1 MIRTIGKTGTIDRS
15 ALAQTILD
23 PASTGKAISVD
34 IERCVPGG
42 IIADEGVRI
51 RKCRLD
57 SRLRQGLPRDT
68 SGRVILTPMVRATD
82 DLVGAVLE
90 GDPRKVHRATL
101 GFFDTRSKELK
112 RELNKIARVR
122 NARSAMLVG
131 VAQYDD
137 EVFLGTSFLDGGI
150 SRLQPWEIGLSS
162 GAMAKLSIVS
172 GDLVILSRYPTT
184 RVIVVEVTE
193 IRDGSDGA
201 VCLPVGNVLVD
212 GEVTSATDLLDGD
225 RDGDSYVIR
234 SVESPEAKAELAEAF
249 TRFWHGAASQEIDRT
264 VLSWKDHV
272 EKPEH
277 PDQIAYEKIM
287 QKSAIGSVTKDFYS
301 LFGHMINGK
310 AAGVEFNLTIEDA
323 RQMMTDALE
332 STFDLKHG
340 NAADPMALHALM
352 LGMKT
357 FDEVSGTLADQG
369 MDAEKIGKLAN
380 LLHGQ
385 SVRDLASTNPAFAVA
400 YGDTDH
406 NAVQR
411 FLNSAPDYR
420 PLEFIAALM
429 VARKT
434 GSALAADLVFETS
447 NRAKPLAAV
456 FRDRLFPTLV
466 S

>member
-1 MIRTIGKTGTIDRS
+1 MIRTIEKTGTIDKS
-15 ALAQTILD
+15 ALAQTVLD

-51 RKCRLD
+51 HKCRLD
-57 SRLRQGLPRDT
+57 SRLRQGLPRDA
-68 SGRVILTPMVRATD
+68 SGKVILTPMVRAMD
-82 DLVGAVLE
+82 NLIGAVLE

-101 GFFDTRSKELK
+101 GFFNTRSQELK
-112 RELNKIARVR
+112 RELDKVARVR

-131 VAQYDD
+131 VCQYDD
-137 EVFLGTSFLDGGI
+137 DLFVGTSFLDGGI

-162 GAMAKLSIVS
+162 DTMNKLGIES

-193 IRDGSDGA
+193 IRDGSDDV

-212 GEVTSATDLLDGD
+212 GEVTSAADLLDGD

-234 SVESPEAKAELAEAF
+234 ALESAEAKAELAEVF
-249 TRFWHGAASQEIDRT
+249 NSFWHAAVPQEMDRT

-287 QKSAIGSVTKDFYS
+287 QKSAVGSVTKDFYG
-301 LFGHMINGK
+301 LFGHVMNSD
-310 AAGVEFNLTIEDA
+310 AAGVELNLTVEDA

-369 MDAEKIGKLAN
+369 MDVEKIGKLAD
-380 LLHGQ
+380 LLHRQ
-385 SVRDLASTNPAFAVA
+385 SVRDLAATNPAYAVA

-411 FLNSAPDYR
+411 FLNSAPEYR
-420 PLEFIAALM
+420 PLDFIAALM
-429 VARKT
+429 VAKKT
-434 GSALAADLVFETS
+434 GSALAADLVFETGK
-447 NRAKPLAAV
+447 RAKPLAAV